1 MPDATE
7 VKTLTELLP
16 WICANREMLCL
27 LFGLLLN
34 AAGLCYHVLRIFCK
48 CRPARAAKLLAL
60 REAARALEEEAEQI
74 GGLSGAEKLEYV
86 LTRLRQLAAEMRYE
100 IGDDALRAAVET
112 DIAFSKTVN
121 ARTDEYLE

>member
-1 MPDATE
+1 M
-7 VKTLTELLP
+7 TELLQ

-27 LFGLLLN
+27 LFGILLN
-34 AAGLCYHVLRIFCK
+34 AAGLCYHVLRLVCK

-60 REAARALEEEAEQI
+60 REAARAFEREAEEA

-86 LTRLRQLAAEMRYE
+86 LTRLRQLAAEMRYA
-100 IGDDALRAAVET
+100 IGDDALRAAVEE

-121 ARTDEYLE
+121 ARADEYLE